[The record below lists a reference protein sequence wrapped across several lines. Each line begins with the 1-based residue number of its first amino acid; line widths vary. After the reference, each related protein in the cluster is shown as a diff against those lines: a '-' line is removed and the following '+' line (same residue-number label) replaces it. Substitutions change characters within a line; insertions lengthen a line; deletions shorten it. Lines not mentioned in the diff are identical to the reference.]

1 VAAVGIKKGE
11 KAFDYINICM
21 LAVFAVTIIIPF
33 VAVVNNSIR
42 SLDDIK
48 SNMFTIIPERI
59 DFSAYKFLLSD
70 SNVIFNAY
78 RASIFITLIGTVLSL
93 LFTSMMAYSF
103 SRNELRGKNA
113 LLLFV
118 VITMFFS
125 GGLIPSYLLTTGI
138 GLRDS
143 WWALILPS
151 LISPWYML
159 ILRNFFAEIPKAL
172 IEAARIEG
180 ANEADILYKIVL
192 PLSTAS
198 IAAIGLF
205 YAVGYWNSWFAAS
218 IYLETKTK
226 FPLQL
231 LLRIIMQQMD
241 LENMLKRGVQMDT
254 VKVYSENVKAA
265 AIVITMLP
273 ILCVYP
279 FLQKYFVKGVFMGSI
294 KE

>member
-1 VAAVGIKKGE
+1 MGIKKGE
-11 KAFDYINICM
+11 KTFDYINICI

-70 SNVIFNAY
+70 SDVIFNAY

-103 SRNELRGKNA
+103 SRNELKGKSA

-231 LLRIIMQQMD
+231 LLRIIMQQLD
-241 LENMLKRGVQMDT
+241 LENMLKRGVQMDI